1 MRSLR
6 TLLATAFAA
15 MAILCL
21 GQDENESKIVL
32 GKLGQALE
40 AVSIKASPNT
50 KSRTYYKVQPYE
62 YLVVKPSKY
71 SAWLMVLL
79 ENGSFGYVKS
89 DLVAKLPYEVT
100 AEQPAGTRNAVLS
113 SRAGSYVAQRGLQF
127 QGVRYKW
134 GGVDPQTGID
144 CSAFVRMLYGE
155 VGQNLPRTAAE
166 QALVGTPVRRLE
178 DLRVGDRLYFWSKS
192 RGKIGHTGVY
202 LGNGYFVHSSGGK
215 GQVTTDFLGAKNWM
229 KILVAVRRSA

>member
-1 MRSLR
+1 MRLLR
-6 TLLATAFAA
+6 ILLATALAA
-15 MAILCL
+15 VAVVGL
-21 GQDENESKIVL
+21 GQDEKKIVL

-40 AVSIKASPNT
+40 AVSIKASPNS

-62 YLVVKPSKY
+62 YLVIKPSKY

-79 ENGSFGYVKS
+79 ENGTFGYVKT
-89 DLVAKLPYEVT
+89 DLVATLPYEVT
-100 AEQPAGTRNAVLS
+100 ADQPAQTRNTALS
-113 SRAGSYVAQRGLQF
+113 SRAGNYVAQRGLQF

-155 VGQNLPRTAAE
+155 VGENLPRTAAE

-229 KILVAVRRSA
+229 KILVAARRSV

>member
-1 MRSLR
+1 MRLLR
-6 TLLATAFAA
+6 YILSTALAA
-15 MAILCL
+15 MAVVCL
-21 GQDENESKIVL
+21 GDTQKIVL

-40 AVSIKASPNT
+40 AVPIKASPNT
-50 KSRTYYKVQPYE
+50 KSKTYYKVQPYE
-62 YLVVKPSKY
+62 YLVIQGSKY
-71 SAWLMVLL
+71 EAWLKVLL
-79 ENGSFGYVKS
+79 ENGSYGYVKA

-100 AEQPAGTRNAVLS
+100 ADAPVGTRNAVLS

-144 CSAFVRMLYGE
+144 CSAFVKMLYGE

-166 QALVGTPVRRLE
+166 QALVGSPVRRLE
-178 DLRVGDRLYFWSKS
+178 DLQPGDRLYFWSKS

-202 LGNGYFVHSSGGK
+202 LGQGYFVHSSGGK

-229 KILVAVRRSA
+229 KILVAARRSA